1 MYSTMYFS
9 VKYLCN
15 LFNYNYTCSSRITL
29 SLTPTLKTLAVG
41 TISSHLTS
49 TSRFLSPSPYLSPCL
64 LSSEGNSS
72 PKNIPNLTKRRVS
85 TILCLALLFTL
96 SSLALGLAIY
106 LLITGGLGNNPVYS
120 KSQFGFAVM
129 QISLGYFLADFIV
142 CLLDKNLRQDF
153 GSLAHHVA
161 GIIGIALGL
170 FYQGGFMFFILF
182 CLLSEL
188 STPLVNLFWILTML
202 DRRDSPLFAVTSW
215 GMLITFFLCRL
226 EPEYW
231 IWNILLTALFHP
243 ASVIIPLPVYVW
255 VFVNYIA
262 FDILN
267 IFWFWKMLKGAA
279 KQIRKLAKRS

>member
-1 MYSTMYFS
+1 MSP
-9 VKYLCN
+9 VIGRKYIPEKYAKLDKKKG
-15 LFNYNYTCSSRITL
+15 FYNT
-29 SLTPTLKTLAVG
+29 
-41 TISSHLTS
+41 
-49 TSRFLSPSPYLSPCL
+49 L
-64 LSSEGNSS
+64 LSSTIHALIVSS
-72 PKNIPNLTKRRVS
+72 GT
-85 TILCLALLFTL
+85 
-96 SSLALGLAIY
+96 GY

-120 KSQFGFAVM
+120 KSPFGFAVM

-170 FYQGGFMFFILF
+170 FYQGGFMFFIIF
-182 CLLSEL
+182 RLLSEL

-226 EPEYW
+226 APEYW

-243 ASVIIPLPVYVW
+243 ASVIVPLPVRVW
-255 VFVNYIA
+255 IFFNYIA